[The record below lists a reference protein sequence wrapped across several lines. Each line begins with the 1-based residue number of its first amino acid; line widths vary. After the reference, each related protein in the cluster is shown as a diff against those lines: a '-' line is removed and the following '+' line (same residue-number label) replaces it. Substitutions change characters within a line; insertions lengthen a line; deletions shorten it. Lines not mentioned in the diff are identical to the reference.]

1 MAWLGMALRRCFEA
15 ATTREWS
22 RPEGGALLDEG
33 WLRRWLTSTAH
44 EGSQRPPGEQMLPWL
59 YELFAPERPGVPPE
73 PCMPTVLV
81 SDSPGAERLLS
92 APAAY
97 MLACSVGAP
106 RLRSGWRR
114 LFNLATEGRSFHRL
128 LHCIQLQGERRSS
141 DRMLRVLPRACL
153 SVVFVLSRPHDHP
166 LPRHERRPVRRLR
179 G

>member
-1 MAWLGMALRRCFEA
+1 MVANDADPAPVLGVRLPVLALV
-15 ATTREWS
+15 
-22 RPEGGALLDEG
+22 DEG

-59 YELFAPERPGVPPE
+59 YELFAPERSGVPPE
-73 PCMPTVLV
+73 PCMPTVLA

-97 MLACSVGAP
+97 MLACCVGAP

-128 LHCIQLQGERRSS
+128 LLK
-141 DRMLRVLPRACL
+141 
-153 SVVFVLSRPHDHP
+153 LSRRFAAFGLSPQP
-166 LPRHERRPVRRLR
+166 LLRHFA
-179 G
+179 